1 MTQPHEPEWLKNH
14 RERQPFRWP
23 GGGEAEWPAFSVVSG
38 EIKDPPRLLRDEGFN
53 NHALNDGKHVSPYD
67 RGTVHVGTEGLR
79 VDLIQGVDEASFR
92 RVLSEALRATT
103 GISPDDNSYAAEDT
117 DEMMKGGLQ
126 AALETQTIVF
136 RVIGASRALT
146 HQLVRSRRAGFHQQ
160 SQRATWYGDRP
171 DVRMPLSVFRAGV
184 DADEV
189 WPTKGELREA
199 WDEAIM
205 AAWKAYKMAC
215 DSGVSYQDARYIL
228 PEGTTNYIMC
238 EYTIKE
244 FIAVFAYRGCSMF
257 LWEMVDCMR
266 KMRTELVKAHP
277 FLEPYVKISCEK
289 GALCSSCGGSGKFS
303 YSNPTPSGADWVQG
317 LREGSDCP
325 VCDGR
330 GGNRKCTFQGWENVE
345 NVCDFPWAKQDNRVF
360 LPNPK
365 NRIGG

>member
-1 MTQPHEPEWLKNH
+1 MTQHEEPEWLKAH
-14 RERQPFRWP
+14 RERQPYRWP
-23 GGGEAEWPAFSVVSG
+23 GGTDEHPWPNYSLMPGEV
-38 EIKDPPRLLRDEGFN
+38 KDPSRLLADKGFN
-53 NHALNDGKHVSPYD
+53 NHYVNDGKHVSPYD

-79 VDLIQGVDEASFR
+79 IDLIQGVDEASFR

-103 GISPDDNSYAAEDT
+103 GINPNDNNYAAEDA

-171 DVRMPLSVFRAGV
+171 DVRMPLSVFREGKT
-184 DADEV
+184 DEEYQAA
-189 WPTKGELREA
+189 PELRQA
-199 WDEAIM
+199 WQDAILGS
-205 AAWKAYKMAC
+205 WKAYKMAC
-215 DSGVSYQDARYIL
+215 DAGVSYQDARYIL

-266 KMRTELVKAHP
+266 KMRSALVAAHP
-277 FLEPYVKISCEK
+277 FLEPYVRISCEK
-289 GALCSSCGGSGKFS
+289 PLGACPDCDGDGSFIVQIGPESGTKVLCDLCGGDGK
-303 YSNPTPSGADWVQG
+303 A
-317 LREGSDCP
+317 
-325 VCDGR
+325 
-330 GGNRKCTFQGWENVE
+330 RKCTFQGWENVE
-345 NVCDFPWAKQDNRVF
+345 KACDFPWAKQDNRVF

>member
-23 GGGEAEWPAFSVVSG
+23 GGGKEMDYPSFSIISG
-38 EIKDPPRLLRDEGFN
+38 EVKDPPRLLRDEGFN
-53 NHALNDGKHVSPYD
+53 NHTLNDGKHVSPYD

-146 HQLVRSRRAGFHQQ
+146 HQLVRSRQAGFHQQ

-171 DVRMPLSVFRAGV
+171 DVRMPLSVFRVGLDP
-184 DADEV
+184 DAI
-189 WPTKGELREA
+189 WPTKPELREA

-215 DSGVSYQDARYIL
+215 DAGVSYQDARYIL

-266 KMRTELVKAHP
+266 KMRKELIAAHP

-289 GALCSSCGGSGKFS
+289 PIGDCDKCGGQGVEFVL
-303 YSNPTPSGADWVQG
+303 GADNDRLERSCSYCG
-317 LREGSDCP
+317 G
-325 VCDGR
+325 DGKA
-330 GGNRKCTFQGWENVE
+330 RKCTFQGWENVE